1 MTARER
7 FFEIT
12 EKIGLND
19 YRIYTDIKGITKN
32 MIIKLRNGETQEVS
46 TKILMPFCNEY
57 PNVNANY
64 ILTGKGN
71 MFLDEEPKGIQVTSE
86 PMKGSIPFYKELP
99 VSAGKMDIL
108 KAFVDKEEGQGWIQ
122 LPDVSAIAAFPVK
135 GCSMEPYIMNGDFVA
150 IAPVNRWDR
159 VDPDKVYMI
168 ITKDDRMIKHLMVDN
183 DDDSILWAIS
193 PNYNKFRISKEEIV
207 EIYRV
212 VFYGRMA

>member
-1 MTARER
+1 MEIVQRIKSLIEEKYGARGTSSFAR
-7 FFEIT
+7 A
-12 EKIGLND
+12 IGVEQVTLSR
-19 YRIYTDIKGITKN
+19 YLSGTRGVS
-32 MIIKLRNGETQEVS
+32 LEVVEA
-46 TKILMPFCNEY
+46 ILKTFPD
-57 PNVNANY
+57 VNAEW
-64 ILTGKGN
+64 LLREKGN

-183 DDDSILWAIS
+183 DDDSILWAVS